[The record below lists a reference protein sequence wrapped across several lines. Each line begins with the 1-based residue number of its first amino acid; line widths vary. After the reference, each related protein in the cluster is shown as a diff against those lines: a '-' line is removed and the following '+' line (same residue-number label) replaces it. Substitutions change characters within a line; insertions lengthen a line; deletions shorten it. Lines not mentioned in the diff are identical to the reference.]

1 MSSITTVEYTD
12 TDTDTGVV
20 TKWNAYRYKD
30 TGLQFKEEYLMPGVE
45 LRIAIQSGNLNG
57 LDFAV
62 KFNPLG
68 KPETD
73 ADSQIFEI
81 VRNEDYGKALPNDTL
96 KPQNGDTYVLYGF
109 NIQLVSDQY
118 VPAGEEEL
126 YDTASEWLTDNN
138 KDKSVFECPTM
149 MQHFE
154 TNEMD
159 LEIGQKVKLIHSQFE
174 GGFRSSR
181 IQGYE
186 KHLLNKYQATY
197 TVGDNAAYSRYRE
210 LEESVKE
217 LQIAGVTYQ
226 ATGKNGVYL
235 ITQFDNTPASDFNT
249 YSAEASDARYLN
261 KRIRD
266 GDRGSYILY
275 RNFTFL

>member
-1 MSSITTVEYTD
+1 MERSEGENSEKYTRILAFGSTRNIPANYRETTPGEAVDAIYQKRLRISASKGKFIDAKPNMSPEEIKSAVVIFDEVYPKRIGTMSSIMTVEYTD

-68 KPETD
+68 RPETD
-73 ADSQIFEI
+73 PDSQLFEI
-81 VRNEDYGKALPNDTL
+81 VRNEDYGKSLPNDIL

-154 TNEMD
+154 D
-159 LEIGQKVKLIHSQFE
+159 
-174 GGFRSSR
+174 
-181 IQGYE
+181 
-186 KHLLNKYQATY
+186 
-197 TVGDNAAYSRYRE
+197 
-210 LEESVKE
+210 
-217 LQIAGVTYQ
+217 
-226 ATGKNGVYL
+226 
-235 ITQFDNTPASDFNT
+235 
-249 YSAEASDARYLN
+249 
-261 KRIRD
+261 
-266 GDRGSYILY
+266 
-275 RNFTFL
+275 